1 MEGGWYFTRGETL
14 GLISNGDEKIPLIK
28 APLVDYQFAGI
39 MRDRI
44 LVQCRDVVL
53 RELQDKI
60 YEHQNQNVF
69 AIFIASFV
77 LLNTYELLSRQ
88 QIDFGSLIRAPVLN
102 TLLGEDLL
110 RLTFSRIVILR
121 LIYYAASIMEQR
133 YCLRISTTAF
143 ED

>member
-1 MEGGWYFTRGETL
+1 MMEGGWYFTRGETL
-14 GLISNGDEKIPLIK
+14 GLTSNGEENIPLIK

-44 LVQCRDVVL
+44 LVHCRDVVL
-53 RELQDKI
+53 KELQDKI
-60 YEHQNQNVF
+60 YEHQNQNLF

-88 QIDFGSLIRAPVLN
+88 QIDFGSLIRAPVLS

-110 RLTFSRIVILR
+110 
-121 LIYYAASIMEQR
+121 
-133 YCLRISTTAF
+133 
-143 ED
+143 